1 MDDLSHAIGRLG
13 SVSPGPDRVP
23 AEVLKELPME
33 MKQQLLQ
40 EINTSVTAG
49 AVPPERTDCFLVP
62 RSQAGEGPSS
72 IGRLQNHSRPK
83 PGGEGCERV
92 W

>member
-40 EINTSVTAG
+40 EIKTRGAPDSGFRYPAG
-49 AVPPERTDCFLVP
+49 YR
-62 RSQAGEGPSS
+62 
-72 IGRLQNHSRPK
+72 IGRIVPSYPA
-83 PGGEGCERV
+83 G
-92 W
+92 